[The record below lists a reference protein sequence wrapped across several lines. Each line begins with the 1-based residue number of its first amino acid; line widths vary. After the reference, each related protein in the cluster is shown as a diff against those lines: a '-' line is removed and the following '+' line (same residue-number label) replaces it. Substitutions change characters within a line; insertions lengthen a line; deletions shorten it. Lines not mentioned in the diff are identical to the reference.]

1 MLIISK
7 YIAQHELKPL
17 LKYFLIK
24 DLISGAN
31 KVLKGLSQEI
41 QSLEIDKN
49 LKRVIQDIENGDF
62 EEIDV

>member
-1 MLIISK
+1 MSN
-7 YIAQHELKPL
+7 L
-17 LKYFLIK
+17 LSPFLIK